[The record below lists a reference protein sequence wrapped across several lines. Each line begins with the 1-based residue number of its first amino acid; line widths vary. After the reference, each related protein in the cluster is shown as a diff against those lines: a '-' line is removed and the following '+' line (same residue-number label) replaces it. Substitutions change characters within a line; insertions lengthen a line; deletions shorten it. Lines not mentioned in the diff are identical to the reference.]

1 MRIPGRGRAQVLS
14 RQAREEGEVG
24 SQRRREPRKRMAQRN
39 SPGCDGREGPFGSA
53 GLEQRADP
61 VLGEAAH
68 PEANPLHKF
77 DERYIASLGP
87 FEPGSRCHAAS
98 GPASGRLNATG
109 SAPQDDTSR
118 PLGRTRGTRRTQ
130 RGTGRRS
137 RRWDGRPSGVPG
149 GAAFAAWIAGSEQT
163 GQCDLAAFVEPFLR
177 LGEDAAKP
185 ATARRPCD
193 SGGRPSRSAP
203 DSGAPID
210 QRLLDHP
217 CDAAETRAPRARSV
231 GWTRSLAAP
240 RGDNDLTSS
249 RSSAGRSLPA

>member
-1 MRIPGRGRAQVLS
+1 MRIPGRGRAHVLS

-68 PEANPLHKF
+68 PKANPFHKF
-77 DERYIASLGP
+77 DERYIASVGP
-87 FEPGSRCHAAS
+87 FETGSRCHAAS

-118 PLGRTRGTRRTQ
+118 PLGRTRGTWRTQ

-177 LGEDAAKP
+177 LGEDAASP
-185 ATARRPCD
+185 RQPVVLATAVADRLVLHPTPVPHRPALA
-193 SGGRPSRSAP
+193 RPS
-203 DSGAPID
+203 
-210 QRLLDHP
+210 
-217 CDAAETRAPRARSV
+217 V
-231 GWTRSLAAP
+231 
-240 RGDNDLTSS
+240 
-249 RSSAGRSLPA
+249 